1 MCVQKELRFYSIPMY
16 SGGSSHIWTKER
28 DLGWWPSKRS
38 PEYKQLS
45 VCSPS
50 ESCLKAMGTSN
61 IATWYQ
67 VTVMKIQ
74 SLWVRKTGIPEALQ
88 LARTP
93 LSCWGVAVC
102 YLLSPATLNYKAQP
116 CFVGL
121 YFWLETGFC
130 LAKESKNK
138 VIVTNWSFSFS
149 LQLTS
154 VVKTRLGWCLQQS
167 IYQSLDLRALML
179 GYFAAKAL
187 LVNTSGK
194 F

>member
-1 MCVQKELRFYSIPMY
+1 MWVVIIIQIIASFSTSLCAYRYIPGITSIIFKFSLSYMCVQKELRFYSIPMY

-38 PEYKQLS
+38 PEYKQSS

-102 YLLSPATLNYKAQP
+102 YLLSPATLN
-116 CFVGL
+116 
-121 YFWLETGFC
+121 
-130 LAKESKNK
+130 
-138 VIVTNWSFSFS
+138 
-149 LQLTS
+149 
-154 VVKTRLGWCLQQS
+154 
-167 IYQSLDLRALML
+167 
-179 GYFAAKAL
+179 
-187 LVNTSGK
+187 
-194 F
+194 